1 MDRKF
6 IVVCQSVVGNSEGFN
21 IDYSWNG
28 EEFSSREE
36 AIKQGFVIR
45 GGDDFNVA
53 VLDDGRLTSF
63 DWMDQVV
70 DAEEDVLSEIADAI
84 GI

>member
-1 MDRKF
+1 MSRKF
-6 IVVCQSVVGNSEGFN
+6 IVVCQSVVGNVEGFT
-21 IDYSWNG
+21 IDYAWNG

-45 GGDDFNVA
+45 ESDDFNIA

-70 DAEEDVLSEIADAI
+70 EGEEDVLSEIADAI